1 MNFGWYEWTAIVLLP
16 IYLYGSLQSLW
27 NFVHIASSGQ
37 TILVVTARQSRR
49 NRSWIELRMLYVLYV
64 LNWIN
69 VRVWLGRTK
78 SVLEKFYL
86 LIICGWE
93 KNFNSWAMNF
103 QLPLLD
109 IAEFEDCVMLFG
121 LPTNKLW
128 SSFWCKECRLL
139 PLNSLE
145 EQDTQCLYLTIWVHE
160 AKSSPFL
167 SLNWKLFYISKKVVI
182 QKLKTR
188 TDGYTI
194 KSVWN
199 VQKNGNWPQLL
210 QKYKG
215 AAYAQDL
222 PQFMLARLL
231 CCSLLET

>member
-1 MNFGWYEWTAIVLLP
+1 MKYFFVFVNKTNWTNKTTLNLKRNPNYWTLVDMNELLYYVILP

-121 LPTNKLW
+121 LPTNKFW

-145 EQDTQCLYLTIWVHE
+145 EQDTQC
-160 AKSSPFL
+160 
-167 SLNWKLFYISKKVVI
+167 
-182 QKLKTR
+182 
-188 TDGYTI
+188 
-194 KSVWN
+194 
-199 VQKNGNWPQLL
+199 
-210 QKYKG
+210 
-215 AAYAQDL
+215 
-222 PQFMLARLL
+222 
-231 CCSLLET
+231 

>member
-1 MNFGWYEWTAIVLLP
+1 MWKINSPLLVLLLGEIFLRICEQNKLNKQDNTEFEEKPKLLNFGWYEWTAIVLLP

-121 LPTNKLW
+121 LPTNKFW

-145 EQDTQCLYLTIWVHE
+145 EQDTQC
-160 AKSSPFL
+160 
-167 SLNWKLFYISKKVVI
+167 
-182 QKLKTR
+182 
-188 TDGYTI
+188 
-194 KSVWN
+194 
-199 VQKNGNWPQLL
+199 
-210 QKYKG
+210 
-215 AAYAQDL
+215 
-222 PQFMLARLL
+222 
-231 CCSLLET
+231 